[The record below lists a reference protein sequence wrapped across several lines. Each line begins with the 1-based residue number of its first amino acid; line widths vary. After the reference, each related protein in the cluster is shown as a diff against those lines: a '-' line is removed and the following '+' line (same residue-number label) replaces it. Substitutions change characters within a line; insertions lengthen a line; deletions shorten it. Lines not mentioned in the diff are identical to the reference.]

1 MIKSELY
8 RPSRFAVFVVAVI
21 AALTFAV
28 PAVSAKVYA
37 VCVGVNKYIAHGQN
51 QLHFAVSDAQSMAR
65 FFKNNSDAVVVTV
78 TDRQATRANVLRTA
92 NQVFSKAGPDDVVVF
107 YFSGHGLPGA
117 MCVHDTQTPATL
129 LTYKDLGSVMK
140 RSRARNKL
148 IFSDTCHAGSGRI
161 AKTNAR
167 PEDLNGMN
175 ILLFLSSRGNEIS
188 RETSQGG
195 LFTVCLLKGLE
206 GAADKNR
213 DRAITARELFDYVST
228 RVANL
233 SRGRQHPVMWGK
245 FNPNLNLMTY

>member
-1 MIKSELY
+1 MVSILSKP
-8 RPSRFAVFVVAVI
+8 RRWAF
-21 AALTFAV
+21 AALVIVAALAAAV
-28 PAVSAKVYA
+28 PTATAKVYA
-37 VCVGVNKYIAHGQN
+37 VCVGINNYMARGQN
-51 QLHFAVSDAQSMAR
+51 QLRYAVSDAQSMAR
-65 FFKNNSDAVVVTV
+65 FFKVNSDAVVVTI

-92 NQVFSKAGPDDVVVF
+92 NQVFSKAGPNDVVVF

-117 MCVHDTQTPATL
+117 MCAHDTQTPATL
-129 LTYKDLGSVMK
+129 LTYKDLGTVMK
-140 RSRARNKL
+140 RSRARNRL

-161 AKTNAR
+161 SKTNAR

-175 ILLFLSSRGNEIS
+175 ILLFLSSRGNETS

-206 GAADKNR
+206 GAADRNR
-213 DRAITARELFDYVST
+213 NRAITARELFDYVST

-245 FNPNLNLMTY
+245 FDPNLNLMTY